1 MKNIILS
8 ESIWTNPVLVE
19 GERFPTLADEISTIK
34 EALEGAP
41 VHAKEA
47 VLKILERLT
56 QRVDRAEQERDL
68 ANSRYRQLSVKFD
81 QLEEELAKK
90 RGELREL
97 LRQDS
102 NRSNGDKEAR
112 ASESSTDK
120 ASSESEFRD
129 EKESVSDKVSERSAA
144 SGASGLTVSGLPKIE
159 LKSPARILEEISVSR
174 SRSSSVRSEE
184 PEQNTNKLKVSSI
197 IFLLLLWINHEKA
210 MFYVFQ

>member
-1 MKNIILS
+1 M
-8 ESIWTNPVLVE
+8 
-19 GERFPTLADEISTIK
+19 
-34 EALEGAP
+34 
-41 VHAKEA
+41 
-47 VLKILERLT
+47 
-56 QRVDRAEQERDL
+56 
-68 ANSRYRQLSVKFD
+68 KFD

-197 IFLLLLWINHEKA
+197 IFLLLL
-210 MFYVFQ
+210 